1 MITNLNYL
9 RTALEVLETGESTEM
24 NTIKI
29 LRVMASICTQ
39 NAERMQQEFEQRVDD
54 NLARNYQDIQND
66 RLVDILKS

>member
-9 RTALEVLETGESTEM
+9 RTALEVLESGETTEIT
-24 NTIKI
+24 NIKI

-54 NLARNYQDIQND
+54 NLARNYQDIQNQK
-66 RLVDILKS
+66 LVDILSR

>member
-9 RTALEVLETGESTEM
+9 RTALEVLESGESTEM

-29 LRVMASICTQ
+29 LKIMASICTQ